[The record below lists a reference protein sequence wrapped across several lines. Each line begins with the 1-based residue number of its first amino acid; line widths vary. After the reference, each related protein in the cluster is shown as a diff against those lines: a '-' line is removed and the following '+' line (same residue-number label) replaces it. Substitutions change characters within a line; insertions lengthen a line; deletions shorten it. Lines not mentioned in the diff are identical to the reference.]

1 MTESSATAPAAPP
14 PEAESAVQ
22 NASAPATRSKGE
34 AITYATLSPEDLL
47 AIENLVT
54 EDDTPVDNLFSE
66 RQRRLLARALRVS
79 WQGPGDG
86 RPFMVAADV
95 GVFRTPGEPP
105 LVPDVF
111 LSLDVVRPEDIWSK
125 EGRSYFI
132 WHYEKPPDV
141 VIEVVSNTEG
151 GETDV
156 KMERYAH
163 FGVPYYVIFD
173 PLEQVQAG
181 LLRAYEL
188 SSTGVYVE
196 RSPDFLPA
204 VGLGLRLWR
213 GVFEGDEETWLRWYD
228 AAGALILTGEE
239 NTGLERAR
247 AEQERS
253 KAEQEKI
260 RAEREKSKAER
271 EKSRA
276 EQAESMAEQERS
288 RADQLAAL
296 LRAHGI
302 SPENGD
308 P

>member
-1 MTESSATAPAAPP
+1 MTATSVTAPAVPP
-14 PEAESAVQ
+14 PESESAVKDEPTLTTHS
-22 NASAPATRSKGE
+22 NVE
-34 AITYATLSPEDLL
+34 AITYATLSPEDIL

-54 EDDTPVDNLFSE
+54 EDDTPSDSMFAVQQRNLLVGS
-66 RQRRLLARALRVS
+66 LKTS
-79 WQGPGDG
+79 WQGPGNG
-86 RPFMVAADV
+86 RPFIASANV

-141 VIEVVSNTEG
+141 VIEVVTNTVD

-173 PLEQVQAG
+173 DLEQVQAG
-181 LLRAYEL
+181 KLRAYEL
-188 SSTGVYVE
+188 SATSVYVE

-213 GVFEGDEETWLRWYD
+213 GVFEGDEGIWLRWYD
-228 AAGALILTGEE
+228 AAGDLILTGEE
-239 NTGLERAR
+239 RADLAR
-247 AEQERS
+247 DRTEQVS
-253 KAEQEKI
+253 
-260 RAEREKSKAER
+260 
-271 EKSRA
+271 SR
-276 EQAESMAEQERS
+276 AEQERS
-288 RADQLAAL
+288 RAEQERSRAERLAAQ

-308 P
+308 HPM

>member
-14 PEAESAVQ
+14 PESESAVKDE
-22 NASAPATRSKGE
+22 PTLTTRSNGE
-34 AITYATLSPEDLL
+34 AITYATLSPEDIL

-54 EDDTPVDNLFSE
+54 EDDTPVDNSFSE
-66 RQRRLLARALRVS
+66 QQRRLLARALRVS

-181 LLRAYEL
+181 MLRAYEL
-188 SSTGVYVE
+188 SATGVYVE

-204 VGLGLRLWR
+204 VALGLRLWR
-213 GVFEGDEETWLRWYD
+213 GVFEGHEETWLRWYD

-247 AEQERS
+247 AEQERR

-260 RAEREKSKAER
+260 RAER

>member
-1 MTESSATAPAAPP
+1 MTETNVTAPAAPP
-14 PEAESAVQ
+14 PESESAVKDE
-22 NASAPATRSKGE
+22 PTLTTRSNGE
-34 AITYATLSPEDLL
+34 AITYATLSPQDIL

-54 EDDTPVDNLFSE
+54 EDDTPVDNSFSE
-66 RQRRLLARALRVS
+66 QQRRLLARALRVS
-79 WQGPGDG
+79 WQGPGNG

-132 WHYEKPPDV
+132 WHHEKPPDV

-163 FGVPYYVIFD
+163 FGVTYYVIFD

-181 LLRAYEL
+181 MLRAYEL
-188 SSTGVYVE
+188 SATGVYVE

-204 VGLGLRLWR
+204 VALGLRLWW
-213 GVFEGDEETWLRWYD
+213 GVFEGHEETWLRWYD

-239 NTGLERAR
+239 
-247 AEQERS
+247 
-253 KAEQEKI
+253 
-260 RAEREKSKAER
+260 RAERAE
-271 EKSRA
+271 SRA
-276 EQAESMAEQERS
+276 ER
-288 RADQLAAL
+288 LAAQ

-308 P
+308 LPT

>member
-14 PEAESAVQ
+14 PESESAVKDE
-22 NASAPATRSKGE
+22 PTLTTRSNGE
-34 AITYATLSPEDLL
+34 AITYATLSPEDIL

-54 EDDTPVDNLFSE
+54 EDDTPVDNSFSE
-66 RQRRLLARALRVS
+66 QQRRLLARALRVS

-181 LLRAYEL
+181 MLRAYEL
-188 SSTGVYVE
+188 SATGVYVE

-204 VGLGLRLWR
+204 VALGLRLWR
-213 GVFEGDEETWLRWYD
+213 GVFEGHEETWLRWYD

-239 NTGLERAR
+239 
-247 AEQERS
+247 
-253 KAEQEKI
+253 
-260 RAEREKSKAER
+260 RAERAE
-271 EKSRA
+271 SRA
-276 EQAESMAEQERS
+276 ER
-288 RADQLAAL
+288 LAAQ